1 MMRINLLPNE
11 ERPLKQSAVRW
22 EFMALL
28 FGLVLLIVINVY
40 GFLLSVT
47 NQTLEQEYL
56 QVISMKTRLSGQQ
69 QEISRLQNQ
78 IKESSEQA
86 GYYAHLLDRCAAAFQ
101 PKWLASVIAL
111 APDEVWL
118 ESVAYSG
125 KQILISGYTVDSQ
138 LITGYLQKLQQSGYE
153 TQLNAMDQ
161 HTLGARLFSFNI
173 SAVRS
178 D

>member
-1 MMRINLLPNE
+1 MMRINLLPKE

-86 GYYAHLLDRCAAAFQ
+86 FTSIYLIGALQHFS
-101 PKWLASVIAL
+101 PNGWLCDAL

-125 KQILISGYTVDSQ
+125 KQILISGIQ
-138 LITGYLQKLQQSGYE
+138 LIAADHGIPAK
-153 TQLNAMDQ
+153 A
-161 HTLGARLFSFNI
+161 AAKWI
-173 SAVRS
+173 
-178 D
+178 